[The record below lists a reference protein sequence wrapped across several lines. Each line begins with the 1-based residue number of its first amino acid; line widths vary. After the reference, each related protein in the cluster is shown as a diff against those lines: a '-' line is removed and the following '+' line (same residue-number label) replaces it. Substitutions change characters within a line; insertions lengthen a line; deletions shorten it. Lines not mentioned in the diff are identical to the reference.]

1 VGTKPTKE
9 STTRLEDI
17 VNIDEFE
24 QQVRKD
30 ELEDQP
36 LITPVEYGRLRGIA
50 PQLVYYYIRN
60 KKLATQICP
69 CGRRCLNK
77 EETDEHFRRIGK
89 LAPATTDSEDASG
102 SAPEDRTDES

>member
-1 VGTKPTKE
+1 M
-9 STTRLEDI
+9 
-17 VNIDEFE
+17 NIDEFE
-24 QQVRKD
+24 SQVRKD

-69 CGRRCLNK
+69 CGRRCVVK
-77 EETDEHFRRIGK
+77 EEADEHFRRIGK
-89 LAPATTDSEDASG
+89 LRTANDSEEASG
-102 SAPEDRTDES
+102 TTSEPTS